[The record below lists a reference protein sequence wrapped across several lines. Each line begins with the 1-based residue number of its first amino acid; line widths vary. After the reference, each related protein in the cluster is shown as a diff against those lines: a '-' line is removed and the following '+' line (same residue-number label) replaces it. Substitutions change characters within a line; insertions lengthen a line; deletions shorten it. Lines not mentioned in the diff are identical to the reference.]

1 MEEVGRMSQK
11 DNDLFFTCALID
23 YIARKTKNT
32 RTDVVNRLGKEQIS
46 KIFELAGIY
55 HCDNPERV
63 CDDFIE
69 SAHIETGTFDNIAD
83 CGYAVPSYWD
93 IGKVY
98 KRLIKMVA
106 EDKKTDVIDAL
117 FEVYNS
123 FISPAIDD
131 YNSSFYYENPLFI
144 FECYKAKMFIFECYK
159 AKKIL

>member
-131 YNSSFYYENPLFI
+131 YNGSFYYENPLFI
-144 FECYKAKMFIFECYK
+144 FECYKAK
-159 AKKIL
+159 KIL

>member
-1 MEEVGRMSQK
+1 MEEVGRMSQN

-144 FECYKAKMFIFECYK
+144 FECYKAK
-159 AKKIL
+159 KIL

>member
-32 RTDVVNRLGKEQIS
+32 RTYVVNRLGKEKIS

-106 EDKKTDVIDAL
+106 EDKKIDVIDAL

-144 FECYKAKMFIFECYK
+144 FECYKAK
-159 AKKIL
+159 KIL

>member
-55 HCDNPERV
+55 HCDNPDRV

-131 YNSSFYYENPLFI
+131 YNGSFYYENPLFI
-144 FECYKAKMFIFECYK
+144 FECYKAK
-159 AKKIL
+159 KIL

>member
-1 MEEVGRMSQK
+1 MDDVGRISQK

-144 FECYKAKMFIFECYK
+144 FECYKAK
-159 AKKIL
+159 KIL

>member
-1 MEEVGRMSQK
+1 MEDTGRMSQK

-55 HCDNPERV
+55 HCDNPDRV

-69 SAHIETGTFDNIAD
+69 SAHIETGSFDNIAD

-144 FECYKAKMFIFECYK
+144 FECYKAK
-159 AKKIL
+159 KIL

>member
-32 RTDVVNRLGKEQIS
+32 RTYVVNRLGKEKIS

-123 FISPAIDD
+123 FISPVIDD
-131 YNSSFYYENPLFI
+131 YNGSFYYENPLFI
-144 FECYKAKMFIFECYK
+144 FECYKAK
-159 AKKIL
+159 KIL

>member
-32 RTDVVNRLGKEQIS
+32 RTYVVNRLGKEQIS

-144 FECYKAKMFIFECYK
+144 FECYKAK
-159 AKKIL
+159 KIL

>member
-1 MEEVGRMSQK
+1 MDDVGRISQK

-32 RTDVVNRLGKEQIS
+32 RTYVVNRLGKEKIS

-144 FECYKAKMFIFECYK
+144 FECYKAK
-159 AKKIL
+159 KIL

>member
-1 MEEVGRMSQK
+1 MEEVGRMSQN

-131 YNSSFYYENPLFI
+131 YNGSFYYENPLFI
-144 FECYKAKMFIFECYK
+144 FECYKAK
-159 AKKIL
+159 KIL

>member
-69 SAHIETGTFDNIAD
+69 SAHIETGSFDNIAD

-144 FECYKAKMFIFECYK
+144 FE
-159 AKKIL
+159 

>member
-1 MEEVGRMSQK
+1 MDDVGRISQK

-23 YIARKTKNT
+23 YISRKTKNT
-32 RTDVVNRLGKEQIS
+32 RADVVNRLGKEQIS

-55 HCDNPERV
+55 HCDNPDRV

-69 SAHIETGTFDNIAD
+69 SAHIETGSFDNIAD

-106 EDKKTDVIDAL
+106 EDKKIDVIDAL

-144 FECYKAKMFIFECYK
+144 FECYKAK
-159 AKKIL
+159 KIL

>member
-1 MEEVGRMSQK
+1 MEEVGRMSQN

-69 SAHIETGTFDNIAD
+69 RAHIETGTFDNIAD

-144 FECYKAKMFIFECYK
+144 FECYKAK
-159 AKKIL
+159 KIL

>member
-1 MEEVGRMSQK
+1 MDDVGRISQK

-55 HCDNPERV
+55 HCDNPDRV

-69 SAHIETGTFDNIAD
+69 SAHIETGSFDNIAD

-144 FECYKAKMFIFECYK
+144 FECYKAK
-159 AKKIL
+159 KIL

>member
-1 MEEVGRMSQK
+1 MDDVGRMSQK

-144 FECYKAKMFIFECYK
+144 FECYKAK
-159 AKKIL
+159 KIL

>member
-106 EDKKTDVIDAL
+106 EDKKIDVIDAL

-144 FECYKAKMFIFECYK
+144 FECYKAKKM
-159 AKKIL
+159 L

>member
-69 SAHIETGTFDNIAD
+69 SAHIETGSFDNIAD

-131 YNSSFYYENPLFI
+131 YNGSFYYENPLFI
-144 FECYKAKMFIFECYK
+144 FECYKAK
-159 AKKIL
+159 KIL

>member
-1 MEEVGRMSQK
+1 MEEVGRMSQN

-55 HCDNPERV
+55 HCDNPDRV

-69 SAHIETGTFDNIAD
+69 SAHIETGSFDNIAD

-106 EDKKTDVIDAL
+106 EDKKIDVIDAL

-144 FECYKAKMFIFECYK
+144 FECYKAKKM
-159 AKKIL
+159 L

>member
-1 MEEVGRMSQK
+1 MEEVGRMSQN

-23 YIARKTKNT
+23 YIARKTKNS
-32 RTDVVNRLGKEQIS
+32 RADVVNRLGKEQIS

-55 HCDNPERV
+55 HCDNPDRV

-144 FECYKAKMFIFECYK
+144 FECYKAK
-159 AKKIL
+159 KIL

>member
-1 MEEVGRMSQK
+1 VLVECLRRITIF
-11 DNDLFFTCALID
+11 FFTCALID

-32 RTDVVNRLGKEQIS
+32 RTDVVNRLGKEQVS

-131 YNSSFYYENPLFI
+131 YNGSFYYENPLFI
-144 FECYKAKMFIFECYK
+144 FECYKAKKM
-159 AKKIL
+159 L

>member
-1 MEEVGRMSQK
+1 MDDVGRISQK

-93 IGKVY
+93 IGKLY

-144 FECYKAKMFIFECYK
+144 FECYKAK
-159 AKKIL
+159 KIL

>member
-1 MEEVGRMSQK
+1 MGESQG
-11 DNDLFFTCALID
+11 DNDLFFTCSLIE

-144 FECYKAKMFIFECYK
+144 FECYKAKKM
-159 AKKIL
+159 L

>member
-32 RTDVVNRLGKEQIS
+32 RTYVVNRLGKEKIS

-131 YNSSFYYENPLFI
+131 YNGSFYYENPLFI
-144 FECYKAKMFIFECYK
+144 FECYKAK
-159 AKKIL
+159 KIL

>member
-1 MEEVGRMSQK
+1 MEEVGRMYQN

-144 FECYKAKMFIFECYK
+144 FECYKAKKM
-159 AKKIL
+159 L

>member
-1 MEEVGRMSQK
+1 MFRGDQVMEDTGRMSQK

-144 FECYKAKMFIFECYK
+144 FECYKAK
-159 AKKIL
+159 KIL

>member
-1 MEEVGRMSQK
+1 MECVGRVSQK

-32 RTDVVNRLGKEQIS
+32 RTDVVNRLGKEQVS

-106 EDKKTDVIDAL
+106 EDKKIDVIDAL

-144 FECYKAKMFIFECYK
+144 FECYKAKKM
-159 AKKIL
+159 L

>member
-32 RTDVVNRLGKEQIS
+32 RTYVVNRLGKEKIS

-144 FECYKAKMFIFECYK
+144 FECYKAKKM
-159 AKKIL
+159 L

>member
-144 FECYKAKMFIFECYK
+144 FECYKAK
-159 AKKIL
+159 KIL

>member
-1 MEEVGRMSQK
+1 MEEVGRMSQN

-69 SAHIETGTFDNIAD
+69 SAHIETGSFDNIAD

-144 FECYKAKMFIFECYK
+144 FECYKAK
-159 AKKIL
+159 KIL

>member
-1 MEEVGRMSQK
+1 MECVGRVSQK

-106 EDKKTDVIDAL
+106 EDKKIDVIDAL

-144 FECYKAKMFIFECYK
+144 FECYKAKKM
-159 AKKIL
+159 L

>member
-1 MEEVGRMSQK
+1 MEEVGRMSQN

-55 HCDNPERV
+55 HCDNPDRV

-131 YNSSFYYENPLFI
+131 YNGSFYYENPLFI
-144 FECYKAKMFIFECYK
+144 FECYKAK
-159 AKKIL
+159 KIL

>member
-1 MEEVGRMSQK
+1 MEEVGRMSQN

-106 EDKKTDVIDAL
+106 EDKKIDVIDAL

-144 FECYKAKMFIFECYK
+144 FECYKAKKM
-159 AKKIL
+159 L

>member
-69 SAHIETGTFDNIAD
+69 SAHIETGSFDNIAD

-106 EDKKTDVIDAL
+106 EDKKIDVIDAL

-144 FECYKAKMFIFECYK
+144 FECYKAK
-159 AKKIL
+159 KIL

>member
-1 MEEVGRMSQK
+1 MDDVGRISQK

-123 FISPAIDD
+123 FISPVIDD
-131 YNSSFYYENPLFI
+131 YNGSFYYENPLFI
-144 FECYKAKMFIFECYK
+144 FECYKAK
-159 AKKIL
+159 KIL

>member
-1 MEEVGRMSQK
+1 MDDVGRISQK

-69 SAHIETGTFDNIAD
+69 RAHIETGSFDNIAD

-144 FECYKAKMFIFECYK
+144 FECYKAK
-159 AKKIL
+159 KIL

>member
-11 DNDLFFTCALID
+11 DNDLFFTCELID

-144 FECYKAKMFIFECYK
+144 FECYKAK
-159 AKKIL
+159 KIL